1 MRDDPVGDINREI
14 VGCIAC
20 TGSRDEH
27 KIPRAVVCRV
37 RVGCRSKH
45 QERNLQ
51 WRKVRLSSWMVFSCK
66 SSSHPNTAAPI
77 QSRFT
82 DGS

>member
-1 MRDDPVGDINREI
+1 MRDDPVGDIDRKI

-37 RVGCRSKH
+37 RLAAVAST
-45 QERNLQ
+45 
-51 WRKVRLSSWMVFSCK
+51 RKELAIAQRATFFM
-66 SSSHPNTAAPI
+66 
-77 QSRFT
+77 
-82 DGS
+82 DGLLL